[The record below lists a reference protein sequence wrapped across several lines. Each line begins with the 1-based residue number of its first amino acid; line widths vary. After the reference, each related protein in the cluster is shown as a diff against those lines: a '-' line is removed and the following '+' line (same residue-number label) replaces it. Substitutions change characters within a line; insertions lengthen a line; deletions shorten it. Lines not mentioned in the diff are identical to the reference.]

1 MLKIIFFG
9 RRPVTMLTF
18 ERDFAKIAPVEKGA
32 HQVSIIGG
40 NLATVWTNT
49 RHPIGGWLATLSL
62 AKIPRPK
69 PLSDRGM
76 RIALTALPIMT
87 ARLYTHI
94 APSGLGI

>member
-1 MLKIIFFG
+1 LEIIVFG
-9 RRPVTMLTF
+9 RRPVAMLAF
-18 ERDFAKIAPVEKGA
+18 ERDYPSNAPVEKGA

-40 NLATVWTNT
+40 SIATVWTIT
-49 RHPIGGWLATLSL
+49 RHPIGGWRVTLSL
-62 AKIPRPK
+62 AKIARPK
-69 PLSDRGM
+69 TLHDRGM